1 MCHDVAT
8 LEHCKT
14 IAPRCQ
20 AKPRCYENPRIR
32 YFDQISAR
40 PNRAPYP
47 RIRSC
52 NSVKRLNVSSNSHI
66 WMEHMQKV
74 TNINHVKFDI
84 HTLDNMEVT
93 RTFMFNLHI
102 QTILA
107 KIMWD
112 KLAECTASTIDQFF
126 TWKPTFFGPN
136 PTSPPPLPPCNV
148 ARKERLADESANI
161 ASGGEGGSERILQQ
175 FGKKALCPTHFG
187 QDCLYHALSLQTPI
201 TRSVW
206 NALSPNLWVFT
217 QERILFSFHYTVHWL
232 RGVGVTTYGISCFV
246 IG

>member
-1 MCHDVAT
+1 
-8 LEHCKT
+8 
-14 IAPRCQ
+14 
-20 AKPRCYENPRIR
+20 
-32 YFDQISAR
+32 
-40 PNRAPYP
+40 
-47 RIRSC
+47 
-52 NSVKRLNVSSNSHI
+52 
-66 WMEHMQKV
+66 MEHMQKV
-74 TNINHVKFDI
+74 TNINHIKFDI

-126 TWKPTFFGPN
+126 TWKPTFFGPY
-136 PTSPPPLPPCNV
+136 PTFPPPTCNV
-148 ARKERLADESANI
+148 ARRERLADESSNI

-187 QDCLYHALSLQTPI
+187 QHCLYHALSLQTPI

-206 NALSPNLWVFT
+206 NALSPNLCGLNLYTFYT
-217 QERILFSFHYTVHWL
+217 QVWHLGCERIVS
-232 RGVGVTTYGISCFV
+232 
-246 IG
+246 